1 MKISDKKKNK
11 KNKTEYHKSIGNI
24 YLPEVVNLAIDEGLV
39 LSLDIINVLDVTG
52 VKVLL
57 HHEAQEAV
65 VWSVCYNSKKH
76 K

>member
-1 MKISDKKKNK
+1 MKKINPPA
-11 KNKTEYHKSIGNI
+11 EYHKSIKNI

-39 LSLDIINVLDVTG
+39 LSLDIIDVFDVTG
-52 VKVLL
+52 VKVLF

-65 VWSVCYNSKKH
+65 VWSVCYKSNKH